1 MFRSLGGAHAADGGY
16 TACMVRAVLTASGDV
31 HLPEQMRE
39 QLGLRPGDQLEL
51 RLVGDH
57 TVVIETRVVSAMSLA
72 GILKSDRSIS
82 LEDMERGIEEGAT
95 GP

>member
-1 MFRSLGGAHAADGGY
+1 M
-16 TACMVRAVLTASGDV
+16 
-31 HLPEQMRE
+31 
-39 QLGLRPGDQLEL
+39 

-95 GP
+95 GR